1 MPVQIG
7 MGHCLLNQQKDQY
20 WPRAVAELIHRNIRY
35 IVFAFAMDASCHL
48 TVACMRTFAFLI
60 WIIMNRLTML
70 AGSAWLLMAGEGVA
84 GTHIWGLENIPKT
97 RASAPAPYTVH
108 IGSYASR
115 QNAKRMQASLQ
126 KQGYPA
132 SIHQKGALFV
142 VTIGPVA
149 TLAGLSQ
156 APLAKH
162 TPHTPAVAESH
173 KEALSSPQNPFF
185 IQVFGGA
192 NFPSGLDSLRVQN
205 GSEYP
210 FPQNVDTYSTRS
222 TTTGSVGLA
231 AGRRF
236 ATTHRWIR
244 DYSLGGR
251 LQYVF
256 PADIGGTITQYSLS
270 QFENYH
276 YRWKLSALALTAD
289 AKLNFMG
296 THGISPY
303 ASGGL
308 GASFNRAASFR
319 ETANAGVTPRISPAF
334 ADRNATQ
341 FAWHAGAGLDFFEHA
356 NWLVSAGYE
365 YESFGDFASGK
376 GQSTWSGESLRAGTL
391 STNTILF
398 GITRLID

>member
-1 MPVQIG
+1 
-7 MGHCLLNQQKDQY
+7 
-20 WPRAVAELIHRNIRY
+20 
-35 IVFAFAMDASCHL
+35 
-48 TVACMRTFAFLI
+48 
-60 WIIMNRLTML
+60 MNRLTML
-70 AGSAWLLMAGEGVA
+70 AGSVWLLMAGDGVA
-84 GTHIWGLENIPKT
+84 GTLIWGLENIPKT
-97 RASAPAPYTVH
+97 RASAPSPYTVH
-108 IGSYASR
+108 IGSYVSR
-115 QNAKRMQASLQ
+115 KNAERMQASLK

-132 SIHQKGALFV
+132 SLQRKGALFI

-149 TLAGLSQ
+149 TLAGLSHTSVVK
-156 APLAKH
+156 L
-162 TPHTPAVAESH
+162 TPHTPAVAESY
-173 KEALSSPQNPFF
+173 KEAPSLQQHPFF
-185 IQVFGGA
+185 VQVLGGA
-192 NFPSGLDSLRVQN
+192 NFPSGLDSLRVHN
-205 GSEYP
+205 GSEFP

-222 TTTGSVGLA
+222 SNSGSVGLA

-236 ATTHRWIR
+236 ASTHRWIHH
-244 DYSLGGR
+244 YSLGGR

-256 PADIGGTITQYSLS
+256 PADMGGTITQYSLS
-270 QFENYH
+270 QFENYR

-289 AKLNFMG
+289 AKLNFLE